1 MNILLLSFSLQSLSA
16 PDQWFG
22 ADKARHQAQALAEQA
37 VGHLAGHG
45 EEADILRALARF
57 MVERDR

>member
-1 MNILLLSFSLQSLSA
+1 VSLM
-16 PDQWFG
+16 G

-45 EEADILRALARF
+45 DEADILRALARF
-57 MVERDR
+57 IVERDR